1 MTNGSLN
8 TQSRTQQGG
17 FYAHCEASYSVFVM
31 TRLSLD
37 QAAEIIDGAFAKG
50 REIGRLVGP
59 AEWASKDA
67 LALIKAAI
75 GTGAIVN

>member
-1 MTNGSLN
+1 VL
-8 TQSRTQQGG
+8 
-17 FYAHCEASYSVFVM
+17 
-31 TRLSLD
+31 LD
-37 QAAEIIDGAFAKG
+37 AKG